1 MKKDDKNQPPKEPD
15 DADHFDEP
23 VFVEETPPPPQRPVG
38 DVSLD
43 ETLTREANKDKKGTN
58 PKNKKQI
65 LYAAGGV
72 VLLLVVLLFFGCQP
86 KEGPISFGICSV
98 FLEMDTPYPQTL
110 NYTDLEGSPTSVRIY
125 YTSVDP
131 FGEYKREM
139 IECSFGPNKT
149 GGMKVTKIER
159 NRRPVEQSKVDEF
172 NKILPSVMASNP
184 YRIMPPNW
192 KNPLLKEGGTIYDSQ
207 DLPDLFSE

>member
-15 DADHFDEP
+15 DADDFDTP
-23 VFVEETPPPPQRPVG
+23 VFVEETPPPQRPIG

-43 ETLTREANKDKKGTN
+43 ETLTREANKNKKDTN

-65 LYAAGGV
+65 VYGAAGV
-72 VLLLVVLLFFGCQP
+72 FLLLSVLLFFGCQP

-110 NYTDLEGSPTSVRIY
+110 NYTDLEGSPSSVRIY

-139 IECSFGPNKT
+139 IECNFGTTKAGNL
-149 GGMKVTKIER
+149 KVTKIER
-159 NRRPVEQSKVDEF
+159 NRRPVEQKKVDEF
-172 NKILPSVMASNP
+172 NKILPTVIASDP

-192 KNPLLKEGGTIYDSQ
+192 KNPLLKEGGAIYDSQ
-207 DLPDLFSE
+207 DLPPLFGE